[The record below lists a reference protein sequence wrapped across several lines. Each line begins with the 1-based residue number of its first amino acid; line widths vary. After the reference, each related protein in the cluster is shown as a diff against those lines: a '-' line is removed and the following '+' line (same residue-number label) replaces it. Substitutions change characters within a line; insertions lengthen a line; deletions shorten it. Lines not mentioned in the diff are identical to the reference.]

1 MIVTGPSPRRGAGPV
16 VAVAGLIVLPAL
28 ALVGLW
34 RFAAGRDGDGGP
46 EVSIPPTTVAEQA
59 AAVGVPQLPTPLLS
73 LRRVPGLI
81 ARELNAGGFAE
92 QVAAFGNT
100 LDSSSCLVVELD
112 GVEVG
117 AHNPDLAVI
126 PASNQK
132 LLTAAAALHVLG
144 PDHTF
149 TTEVRAP
156 DVAGG
161 VVAGDLYLVGG
172 GDPLLRTPD
181 WDGEL
186 IGYPLPAEATN
197 LDALAEQIVAAG
209 IGRIDGSVLGD
220 GSRYDDELYH
230 DHWSDDVRVAEA
242 GPLSALLVNDDRL
255 LAGGEWTVAN
265 SPNAGAAA
273 ELTRMLEA
281 RGVTVAGEPGSGAA
295 PGGAELVAQ
304 VQSAPLRTVI
314 FEMLSTSDNNTA
326 ELLIKELG
334 VATGA
339 AGTTDAGVA
348 VVAQAMGE
356 LGIDTSQLVVADGS
370 GLSNDNRVSCRA
382 ITQLLRRHVPG
393 DDLAAG
399 LPVAGRSGTLGEAFV
414 DTPMEGVLLG
424 KTGSLGNPPYNAD
437 PPSVKALAG
446 YVPVEGGGTIQF
458 ALILNNRA
466 ANVADMSVNRPVWD
480 AFAEVLGSY
489 PSGPTAAQLGP
500 IRAET
505 AG

>member
-1 MIVTGPSPRRGAGPV
+1 
-16 VAVAGLIVLPAL
+16 
-28 ALVGLW
+28 
-34 RFAAGRDGDGGP
+34 
-46 EVSIPPTTVAEQA
+46 
-59 AAVGVPQLPTPLLS
+59 
-73 LRRVPGLI
+73 
-81 ARELNAGGFAE
+81 
-92 QVAAFGNT
+92 
-100 LDSSSCLVVELD
+100 
-112 GVEVG
+112 
-117 AHNPDLAVI
+117 
-126 PASNQK
+126 
-132 LLTAAAALHVLG
+132 
-144 PDHTF
+144 
-149 TTEVRAP
+149 VRAA
-156 DVAGG
+156 DAAGG

-181 WDGEL
+181 WDGKL

-197 LDALAEQIVAAG
+197 LDALAEQIAAAG
-209 IGRIDGSVLGD
+209 ITRIDGSVLGD

-230 DHWSDDVRVAEA
+230 AHWSDDVRVAEA
-242 GPLSALLVNDDRL
+242 GPLSALLVNDDRFL
-255 LAGGEWTVAN
+255 TGGGEWSVAN
-265 SPNAGAAA
+265 SPTAGAAT

-281 RGVTVAGEPGSGAA
+281 RGVTVAGEPGSGTA
-295 PGGAELVAQ
+295 PDGAEPVAQ
-304 VQSAPLRTVI
+304 IQSVPLRTVI

-339 AGTTDAGVA
+339 EGTTAAGVA
-348 VVAQAMGE
+348 VVAQALAE

-382 ITQLLRRHVPG
+382 ITQILRSHVPG
-393 DDLAAG
+393 DDFAAG

-446 YVPVEGGGTIQF
+446 YVPVEGGGVIQF
-458 ALILNNRA
+458 ALILNNRS

-480 AFAEVLGSY
+480 AFAAVLGSY

-500 IRAET
+500 VQAET